1 MRICDLYDID
11 DKTEVKRIRINSKEV
26 EPGDIF
32 VCTFGVTADRHDFID
47 EAIENGASLIVVSR
61 DVGEKSVPVVRV
73 ENTNQELI
81 SLSRRMYHFKNDD
94 LNLLGVTG
102 TNGKTTIALMIKHI
116 IGNSCGYIGTNGLIS
131 KSFQESIRN
140 TTPDADRLYMYFRKF
155 IDDGC
160 KYLTMETSSE
170 AFYRNRLDTLEFE
183 VGIISNIT
191 QDHLNIHKTIENY
204 VACKME
210 LLKKIKSTG
219 VAILNTDDK
228 YYELALKNAQSKVL
242 TFGQKEGATL
252 QIVAVEDN
260 EKGSHITYQYMGEMI
275 EVDSPYIGLINAY
288 NLAASILCS
297 LHIGVSLSE
306 ILKTIPSLPII
317 EGRLQEVGKS
327 NYSVILDYAHT
338 TDAFMKV
345 LPILNKR
352 KKNKLI
358 VVTGSA
364 GGREKEKRAPMG
376 KYILEN
382 ADHVIFTMDDPR
394 YESVFSIISDLVSA
408 SPLKNYEIVE
418 DRKMAIYKAFDMAS
432 IGDVVLVAGKGVDNY
447 MAIEDKYLP
456 YSDLEVIE
464 EYFEERN

>member
-11 DKTEVKRIRINSKEV
+11 SQVEVRKIRINSKEV
-26 EPGDIF
+26 EKGDIF
-32 VCTFGVTADRHDFID
+32 VCTMGVTADRHDFID
-47 EAIENGASLIVVSR
+47 EAIENGASLIVANR
-61 DVGEKSVPVVRV
+61 DVGEKTVPVIKVK
-73 ENTNQELI
+73 NTNQELI
-81 SLSRRMYHFKNDD
+81 FLARRMYDFKNED
-94 LNLLGVTG
+94 LRLLGVTG

-116 IGNSCGYIGTNGLIS
+116 IGNTCGYIGTNGLIS
-131 KSFQESIRN
+131 KGFHESIRN

-160 KYLTMETSSE
+160 KYLSMETSSE

-204 VACKME
+204 VSCKME
-210 LLKKIKSTG
+210 LLKKVKESG
-219 VAILNTDDK
+219 VVILNADDK
-228 YYELALKNAQSKVL
+228 YYDLALENAKSKVL
-242 TFGQKEGATL
+242 TFGEKEGVTL
-252 QIVAVEDN
+252 QIVNVEDR
-260 EKGSHITYQYMGEMI
+260 KSGSHITYRYMDKLV
-275 EVDSPYIGLINAY
+275 EVNSPYIGLINAY

-297 LHIGVSLSE
+297 LHLGISLEE
-306 ILKTIPSLPII
+306 ILAKIPSLPIV

-352 KKNKLI
+352 KKNRLI

-382 ADHVIFTMDDPR
+382 SDYVIFTRDDPR
-394 YESVFSIISDLVSA
+394 YERVLDIISDLVSQ
-408 SPLKNYEIVE
+408 SKNTNYEIIE
-418 DRKMAIYKAFDMAS
+418 DRKVAIYKALDMANAD
-432 IGDVVLVAGKGVDNY
+432 DVVLVAGKGVDNY
-447 MAIEDKYLP
+447 MAVEDKYLP
-456 YSDLEVIE
+456 YCDLEVIN
-464 EYFEERN
+464 EYFDERL